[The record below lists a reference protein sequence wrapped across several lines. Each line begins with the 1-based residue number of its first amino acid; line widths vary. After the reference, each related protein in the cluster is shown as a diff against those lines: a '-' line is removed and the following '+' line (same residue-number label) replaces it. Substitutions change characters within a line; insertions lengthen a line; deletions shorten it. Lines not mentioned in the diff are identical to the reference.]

1 MELETRWTRE
11 ENHVRT
17 VQTARG
23 TSVHT
28 CESQSFF
35 LPNDEFRHFHD
46 LIQLLQTS
54 EVVPYQPGMQQPARI
69 LFSMHTC
76 VETTDKDFNVCLQ
89 FQRWA
94 WWVND
99 PNCLGTSRGQFY
111 YVLP

>member
-1 MELETRWTRE
+1 
-11 ENHVRT
+11 
-17 VQTARG
+17 
-23 TSVHT
+23 
-28 CESQSFF
+28 
-35 LPNDEFRHFHD
+35 
-46 LIQLLQTS
+46 
-54 EVVPYQPGMQQPARI
+54 MQQPARI